1 MTPKHFL
8 DLSDLTSQ
16 TVRDI
21 VDEARRRKEART
33 IANVPLPAG
42 WSSAIDPSSGVVYFY
57 NTALQQTQWQDPR
70 LDNSAG
76 STC

>member
-21 VDEARRRKEART
+21 VDEARRRKEARAGLPNGT
-33 IANVPLPAG
+33 PDADHAHRKVPL
-42 WSSAIDPSSGVVYFY
+42 IV
-57 NTALQQTQWQDPR
+57 LKK
-70 LDNSAG
+70 
-76 STC
+76 